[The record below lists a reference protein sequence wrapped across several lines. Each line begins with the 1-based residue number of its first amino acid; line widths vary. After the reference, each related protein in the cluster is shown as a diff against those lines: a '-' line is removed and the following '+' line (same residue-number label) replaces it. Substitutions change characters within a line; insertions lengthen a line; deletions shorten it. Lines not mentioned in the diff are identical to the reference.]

1 MAHVGR
7 SAAATAAVLVAILM
21 AAAFPEPAHASHS
34 TEELSGGRI
43 GWPAFLVSESPAP
56 SSPDD
61 AGAIDVADAFPD
73 AAAPS
78 QLLRPPPR
86 AGSSPAHGVLGP
98 RYCPEDGGRASEEP
112 TAGLRVA
119 IRSKIM

>member
-1 MAHVGR
+1 MARVGR

-56 SSPDD
+56 SSPD

-78 QLLRPPPR
+78 QLLRPAAAAASASGFLTGARR
-86 AGSSPAHGVLGP
+86 AGPAILP
-98 RYCPEDGGRASEEP
+98 
-112 TAGLRVA
+112 
-119 IRSKIM
+119 

>member
-1 MAHVGR
+1 MARVGR

-21 AAAFPEPAHASHS
+21 AAAFPEPARASHS
-34 TEELSGGRI
+34 TEELSGGGRI

-78 QLLRPPPR
+78 QQPRPAAAAASASGFLTGARR
-86 AGSSPAHGVLGP
+86 AGPAILP
-98 RYCPEDGGRASEEP
+98 
-112 TAGLRVA
+112 
-119 IRSKIM
+119 

>member
-1 MAHVGR
+1 MASAGR

-21 AAAFPEPAHASHS
+21 AAAFPAPATASHS

-78 QLLRPPPR
+78 QLLRPAAAAASASGFLTGARR
-86 AGSSPAHGVLGP
+86 AGPAILP
-98 RYCPEDGGRASEEP
+98 
-112 TAGLRVA
+112 
-119 IRSKIM
+119 